1 MNAAHA
7 ILGGLG
13 DVFRGRL
20 SWLAVANLVV
30 AVFLTIAVA
39 WALMRFVIPLI
50 PAGTGWLAHISAAG
64 TFAANLIAVVLAA
77 ALSPAI
83 SMAVGGV
90 LFDVAVARIERQVGL
105 APARSPPLQEGL
117 ANGLRIAGLPLALN
131 LVSLPLLFVPVVNF
145 FWFLALNGYL
155 MGREYFSLTALRR
168 MSWEQAREMRRK
180 HRGAIFAIGLFAA
193 ILPFVAPLFGASAM
207 TRFLARQG
215 AEEAG

>member
-20 SWLAVANLVV
+20 SWLAVLNLVV
-30 AVFLTIAVA
+30 AVFLTIAIA
-39 WALMRFVIPLI
+39 WAAMRFVVPLI
-50 PAGTGWLAHISAAG
+50 PAGTGWLAHASAAG
-64 TFAANLIAVVLAA
+64 TFAANLLAIVLAV

-83 SMAVGGV
+83 SMVVGGA
-90 LFDVAVARIERQVGL
+90 LFDIAVARIERQVGL
-105 APARSPPLQEGL
+105 AEARSPPLREGL

-131 LVSLPLLFVPVVNF
+131 LMSLPLLFVPVINF
-145 FWFLALNGYL
+145 FWFLALNGFL
-155 MGREYFSLTALRR
+155 MGREYFSLAALRR
-168 MSWEQAREMRRK
+168 MRWEEARDLRRK

-207 TRFLARQG
+207 TRLIKRCV
-215 AEEAG
+215 

>member
-20 SWLAVANLVV
+20 SRLATINLVV
-30 AVFLTIAVA
+30 AAALTIAAA
-39 WALMRFVIPLI
+39 WAIMHFVVPLI
-50 PAGTGWLAHISAAG
+50 PAGTGWLGPLSAAG
-64 TFAANLIAVVLAA
+64 AFAANLAAIVLAV

-83 SMAVGGV
+83 SMAVGGA
-90 LFDVAVARIERQVGL
+90 LFDVAVARVERQVGL
-105 APARSPPLQEGL
+105 TEARAPPLWEGL

-131 LVSLPLLFVPVVNF
+131 LLSLPLLFVPVVNF

-168 MSWEQAREMRRK
+168 MQWEEARALRRK
-180 HRGAIFAIGLFAA
+180 HRGEIFAIGLFAA

-207 TRFLARQG
+207 TRFLARKG
-215 AEEAG
+215 AERAG